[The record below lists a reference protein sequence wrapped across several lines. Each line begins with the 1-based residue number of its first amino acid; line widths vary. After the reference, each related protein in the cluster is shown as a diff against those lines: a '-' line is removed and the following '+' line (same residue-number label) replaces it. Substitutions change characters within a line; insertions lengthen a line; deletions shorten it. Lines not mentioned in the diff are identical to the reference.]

1 MTTGASK
8 KKASGARLPDPPRR
22 ELDEVTAFDYLH
34 KPGTSHH
41 LVQHFGNPETT
52 LVETDRWVV
61 ATAGDNKARGR
72 VPDLLVAF
80 GVDPEKYR
88 NSNGYIV
95 SEQGK
100 PPDFVLE
107 VASESTA
114 ATDTGAKRRDY
125 EALGIPE
132 YWRFDH
138 TGESHGTRLAGD
150 QLVNGRYEPV
160 LVETVA
166 EGILQGFSNALNLY
180 LRWEDGELV
189 FVDPSTNSPIL
200 TYQDQKARADSEA
213 TRAENEAALRQ
224 QAEEKNQ
231 QLEEEIRRLRGR

>member
-1 MTTGASK
+1 MTTGASN

-34 KPGTSHH
+34 KPGTTHH
-41 LVQHFGNPETT
+41 LVQHFGNPEST

-80 GVDPEKYR
+80 GVDPEMYR

-125 EALGIPE
+125 EALGITE

-150 QLVNGRYEPV
+150 RLVNGRYEPV
-160 LVETVA
+160 FIETVG
-166 EGILQGFSNALNLY
+166 EGAMQGFSNALNLY

-189 FVDPSTNSPIL
+189 FIDPATNSPIL
-200 TYQDQKARADSEA
+200 TYEDQKARAD
-213 TRAENEAALRQ
+213 NEAALRQ
-224 QAEEKNQ
+224 QAEEINQ
-231 QLEEEIRRLRGR
+231 RLEEEIRRLRGQ

>member
-1 MTTGASK
+1 MTTGASN

-41 LVQHFGNPETT
+41 LVQHFGNPGST

-80 GVDPEKYR
+80 GADPEMYR
-88 NSNGYIV
+88 NSNGYII

-138 TGESHGTRLAGD
+138 TGEAHGTRLAGD

-160 LVETVA
+160 LIETIGERIV
-166 EGILQGFSNALNLY
+166 QGFSNALNLY

-189 FVDPSTNSPIL
+189 FIDPGTNNPIL
-200 TYQDQKARADSEA
+200 TYQDQKARAD
-213 TRAENEAALRQ
+213 NEAALRR
-224 QAEEKNQ
+224 QAEESNRR
-231 QLEEEIRRLRGR
+231 LEEEVRRLRGQ